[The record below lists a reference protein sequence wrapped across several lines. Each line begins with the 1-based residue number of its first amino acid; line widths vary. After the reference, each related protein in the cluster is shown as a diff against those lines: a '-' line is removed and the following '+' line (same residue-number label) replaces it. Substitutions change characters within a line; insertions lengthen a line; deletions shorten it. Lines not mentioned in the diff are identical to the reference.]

1 MKKYQKNVLD
11 SFDMNR
17 NMNTHSHNLDIH
29 TYSLQDVF
37 DLFDLNYRQ
46 PISVENIKR
55 AKHKVLMTHPD
66 KSRLP
71 PEYFLFYKKA
81 FEIVAKQY
89 TDQQR
94 QNQVMPK
101 EPMKY
106 CPMRDQNRRTTARIS
121 KEAEA
126 SQKEF
131 QDKFNRLFEENMAQK
146 VDATRNAWFSSE
158 EPAIQ
163 SPNEKVTLATMGTAF
178 EKMKEKQASMIL
190 YRGVE
195 DMVSNRGLGVDLYDE
210 EENPDQYV
218 SCDPFSKLKYD
229 DLRKVH
235 KDQTVFAVSERDFQK
250 VPQYA
255 SMDHFMKQ
263 RGAQTLTP
271 IEKTAAEKILLE
283 KENQKREWMMKQQ
296 YAANTRTSQYEEKN
310 KEILSHFLH
319 LTGGV

>member
-1 MKKYQKNVLD
+1 M
-11 SFDMNR
+11 
-17 NMNTHSHNLDIH
+17 
-29 TYSLQDVF
+29 YSLQEVF
-37 DLFDLNYRQ
+37 DLFDLNCMQ
-46 PISVENIKR
+46 PISVENIKL

-71 PEYFLFYKKA
+71 PDYFLFYKKA
-81 FEIVAKQY
+81 FDIVAKQY

-106 CPMRDQNRRTTARIS
+106 CAMRDQNRRTTARIS

-131 QDKFNRLFEENMAQK
+131 QDKFNRLFEDNMAQK

-158 EPAIQ
+158 DPALET
-163 SPNEKVTLATMGTAF
+163 PEGKVTMATMGAAF
-178 EKMKEKQASMIL
+178 EKMKEKQASMVL

-195 DMVSNRGLGVDLYDE
+195 DMVSSRGMGVELYDG
-210 EENPDQYV
+210 EENQDQYV
-218 SCDPFSKLKYD
+218 SCDPFSKLKFD

-235 KDQTVFAVSERDFQK
+235 KDQTVFAVSERDYQK

-255 SMDHFMKQ
+255 SMDHFMQ
-263 RGAQTLTP
+263 ERGAQTLTP
-271 IEKTAAEKILLE
+271 IEKPAAEKMLLD
-283 KENQKREWMMKQQ
+283 KENQKREWMLKHQH
-296 YAANTRTSQYEEKN
+296 AANTRTSQYEEKN

-319 LTGGV
+319 LTGGI